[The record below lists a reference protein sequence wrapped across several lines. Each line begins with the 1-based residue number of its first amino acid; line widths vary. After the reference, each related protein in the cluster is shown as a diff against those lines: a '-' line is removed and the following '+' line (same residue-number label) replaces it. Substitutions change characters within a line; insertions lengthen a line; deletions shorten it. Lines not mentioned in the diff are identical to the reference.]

1 MCTKICMYVLIL
13 DLLLLTPL
21 LTHATRPPNVLNTTC
36 ENDSENGPLQIDG
49 YRDTC
54 PDAEFIIFSRV
65 QGFVLYDPRLPAS
78 LLRLHFHDC
87 FVNGCDASV
96 LLDDT
101 DGLIGEK
108 TAGPNL
114 NSLRGFEVIDAIKS
128 ELESVCPGV
137 VSCADI
143 LAVAAR
149 DSVLLSNGPGWEVE
163 TGRRDGLTASKAAA
177 NANIPGPNSTVQTL
191 VTMFQNVGL
200 TLTDM
205 VALSGAH
212 TLGKARCSTFSPR
225 LETNT
230 GDINLD
236 FMQSLQ
242 QLCSISNNN
251 DNDNNNNNDI
261 LADLDLVTPATFD
274 NQYYVNLLSR
284 EGLLPSD
291 QALVDGEDDQTAEL
305 ARLYADDEAAFFDD
319 FQRAMLKMGK
329 IGVLTGSNSEIRLN
343 CRAIN

>member
-1 MCTKICMYVLIL
+1 MCSKIGIYVLVL
-13 DLLLLTPL
+13 GLLTVL
-21 LTHATRPPNVLNTTC
+21 AQATRPPKVFNTTC
-36 ENDSENGPLQIDG
+36 ENDSETGALQIGG
-49 YRDTC
+49 YRDSC
-54 PDAEFIIFSRV
+54 PDAEFIIFSWV
-65 QGFVLYDPRLPAS
+65 QNFVLYDPRMAAS

-101 DGLIGEK
+101 DDFIGEK
-108 TAGPNL
+108 TAAPNL
-114 NSLRGFEVIDAIKS
+114 NSLRGFEVIDAIKT
-128 ELESVCPGV
+128 ELEVVCPGI

-149 DSVLLSNGPGWEVE
+149 DSIVLSNGPGWEVE

-177 NANIPGPNSTVQTL
+177 NANIPAPNSTVQTL
-191 VTMFQNVGL
+191 LTMFRNVGL
-200 TLTDM
+200 TLPDM

-225 LETNT
+225 LQTNK

-242 QLCSISNNN
+242 QICSITN
-251 DNDNNNNNDI
+251 DDNNNNNNNNI
-261 LADLDLVTPATFD
+261 VVDLDLVTPSTFD
-274 NQYYVNLLSR
+274 NQYYVNLLSK

-291 QALVDGEDDQTAEL
+291 QVLVDGENDQTAEL
-305 ARLYADDEAAFFDD
+305 ARSYADDEGAFFDD
-319 FQRAMLKMGK
+319 FQSAMLKMGS
-329 IGVLTGSNSEIRLN
+329 IGVLTGSNNGEIRVN